1 MLAVEPSFLSSKP
14 PVRRA
19 TGDVNR
25 QSDEEM
31 TLTGSETASEAVLE
45 TEPIARLREMGRAL
59 GRDVPRRI
67 LELYLG
73 DSPTRLATLRRGIAA
88 GDAQAIERA
97 AHALKGSSANLGASG
112 LAEHCHQLEKLSA
125 DAVPADAEARLAA
138 LEAEYG
144 RVELAMRELLTE
156 FS

>member
-1 MLAVEPSFLSSKP
+1 M
-14 PVRRA
+14 
-19 TGDVNR
+19 
-25 QSDEEM
+25 
-31 TLTGSETASEAVLE
+31 E
-45 TEPIARLREMGRAL
+45 TEPIARLREMGNAL
-59 GRDVPRRI
+59 GNDVPRRI

-73 DSPTRLATLRRGIAA
+73 DSPKRLTTMRRGITE

-125 DAVPADAEARLAA
+125 ATVPTGAEALLAA
-138 LEAEYG
+138 LETEYG
-144 RVELAMRELLTE
+144 RVEQAMRELLTQ

>member
-1 MLAVEPSFLSSKP
+1 M
-14 PVRRA
+14 
-19 TGDVNR
+19 
-25 QSDEEM
+25 SDER
-31 TLTGSETASEAVLE
+31 TTVTAGAAPSEPVLE
-45 TEPIARLREMGRAL
+45 VEPIARLREMGKAL

-73 DSPTRLATLRRGIAA
+73 DSPARLVTLRRALADGN
-88 GDAQAIERA
+88 AQAIERA
-97 AHALKGSSANLGASG
+97 AHALKGSSANLGASV

-125 DAVPADAEARLAA
+125 SSVPADAEAQLAA

-144 RVELAMRELLTE
+144 KVEAAMRELLTE

>member
-1 MLAVEPSFLSSKP
+1 MI
-14 PVRRA
+14 
-19 TGDVNR
+19 
-25 QSDEEM
+25 
-31 TLTGSETASEAVLE
+31 GSESARGEVLE
-45 TEPIARLREMGRAL
+45 TEPIARLREMGKGL

-73 DSPTRLATLRRGIAA
+73 DSPTRLATLRRGLAA

-97 AHALKGSSANLGASG
+97 AHALKGSSANLGASA

-125 DAVPADAEARLAA
+125 RAVPAGAEARLVA
-138 LEAEYG
+138 LEAEYR
-144 RVELAMRELLTE
+144 RVEHAMRELLVE

>member
-1 MLAVEPSFLSSKP
+1 M
-14 PVRRA
+14 
-19 TGDVNR
+19 
-25 QSDEEM
+25 
-31 TLTGSETASEAVLE
+31 TGSEQASGEVLE

-59 GRDVPRRI
+59 GNQIPRRI

-73 DSPTRLATLRRGIAA
+73 DSPTRLTALRRGIAE
-88 GDAQAIERA
+88 GDVQAIERA

-125 DAVPADAEARLAA
+125 GAVPAGAEARLVA
-138 LEAEYG
+138 LETEYG
-144 RVELAMRELLTE
+144 RVEQAMRRLLTE

>member
-1 MLAVEPSFLSSKP
+1 MTAGE
-14 PVRRA
+14 
-19 TGDVNR
+19 TGRV
-25 QSDEEM
+25 
-31 TLTGSETASEAVLE
+31 GVLD

-59 GRDVPRRI
+59 GPDVPRRI

-73 DSPTRLATLRRGIAA
+73 DSPARLATLRRGLAD

-97 AHALKGSSANLGASG
+97 AHALKGSSANLGASA
-112 LAEHCHQLEKLSA
+112 LAELCHQLEKLPA
-125 DAVPADAEARLAA
+125 DAVSVGAGARFAA

-144 RVELAMRELLTE
+144 KVEQAMRELLVE